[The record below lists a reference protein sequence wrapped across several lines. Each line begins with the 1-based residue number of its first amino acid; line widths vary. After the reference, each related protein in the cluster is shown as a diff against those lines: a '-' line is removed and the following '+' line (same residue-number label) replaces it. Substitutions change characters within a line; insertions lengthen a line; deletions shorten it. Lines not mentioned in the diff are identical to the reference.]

1 MEKYNINELIP
12 LAVKILK
19 NETEYIFDR
28 QVIDEIFASTK
39 QNFSVGS
46 IKIRLT
52 IIDSMYSTNMSKRL
66 FGITDL
72 SESIFNIGDDT
83 IVLKELDKFINNDK
97 ESKIDFLLNDTYGI
111 RKDTTPFGEARS
123 LLSKYFY
130 FLTYHNFPIEDSL
143 VKDNIKEVL
152 KYFFNYKFD
161 NKSDLLHELIK
172 FCEDK
177 KLKFDEFD
185 NFMWLLGK
193 LSKGSLSL
201 LSNKDTYI
209 KIIQKLNI
217 QKTESEK
224 IDDEIS
230 EKIIQDRYL
239 NLIEK
244 DISEDLFNFILF
256 IKDFKKKGLCL

>member
-19 NETEYIFDR
+19 NETEYISDR

-83 IVLKELDKFINNDK
+83 IVLKELDKFKNNDK
-97 ESKIDFLLNDTYGI
+97 ESKIDFLINDTYGI

-123 LLSKYFY
+123 LISKYLY
-130 FLTYHNFPIEDSL
+130 FLSGHNFPIEDSL
-143 VKDNIKEVL
+143 VKDNINKVL
-152 KYFFNYKFD
+152 KYFYNSKIDKKKDF
-161 NKSDLLHELIK
+161 LHELTDFCIK
-172 FCEDK
+172 NT
-177 KLKFDEFD
+177 LQFDQFD

-193 LSKGSLSL
+193 ISKGSLSL
-201 LSNKDTYI
+201 LSNKNTYLQ
-209 KIIQKLNI
+209 IINKLNI
-217 QKTESEK
+217 QETESKK
-224 IDDEIS
+224 INKEIS
-230 EKIIQDRYL
+230 KNILKDKYL
-239 NLIEK
+239 QLIK
-244 DISEDLFNFILF
+244 DYISDDLFNFILF
-256 IKDFKKKGLCL
+256 LKTFKNFK